1 MISFTAGSIS
11 FTAGLSVN
19 YCYLFFG
26 MFALAVVVVAVIVI
40 VVVANAVGVVVATE
54 VRGIAVEV
62 QGVVEVRGIAD
73 VQYNR
78 STRCCSLRF
87 FCVFCFCCVC
97 VLVES

>member
-1 MISFTAGSIS
+1 
-11 FTAGLSVN
+11 
-19 YCYLFFG
+19 
-26 MFALAVVVVAVIVI
+26 MFALAVVVVAVVVI
-40 VVVANAVGVVVATE
+40 VVVANAVGVVVAATE

-62 QGVVEVRGIAD
+62 QGVVEVRGVAD

-97 VLVES
+97 DLVES

>member
-1 MISFTAGSIS
+1 
-11 FTAGLSVN
+11 
-19 YCYLFFG
+19 
-26 MFALAVVVVAVIVI
+26 MFALAVVVAAVVIVG
-40 VVVANAVGVVVATE
+40 VAEAANAVGVVVATE
-54 VRGIAVEV
+54 VRGIAEEV

-97 VLVES
+97 DLVES

>member
-1 MISFTAGSIS
+1 
-11 FTAGLSVN
+11 
-19 YCYLFFG
+19 
-26 MFALAVVVVAVIVI
+26 MFALAVVVVAVVVI

-62 QGVVEVRGIAD
+62 QGVVEVRRVAD

-78 STRCCSLRF
+78 GTRYCSLRF

-97 VLVES
+97 DLVES